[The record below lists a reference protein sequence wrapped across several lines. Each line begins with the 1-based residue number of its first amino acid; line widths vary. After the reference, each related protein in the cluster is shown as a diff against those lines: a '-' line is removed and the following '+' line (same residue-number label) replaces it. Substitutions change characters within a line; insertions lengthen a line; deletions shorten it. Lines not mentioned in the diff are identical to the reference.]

1 MTTKA
6 EARAVAETYKVTPAN
21 GAAAAYAVALGVI
34 EARLEGNRFA
44 ARRPPCQIK
53 VSLGKGLIEALIK
66 PELVNSPTGWQV
78 AKVFLTLTTNGGR
91 TLKLRMM
98 PDGTLLARRWSIS
111 TAPALMGIAASLLEM
126 VGKGTAHLLAF
137 ADADYCINCG
147 RVLTDPASRDLGV
160 GPECIRLFIK
170 THDDTVEAAKE
181 ALASL
186 AEQIKDIRRQ
196 IMDAHPDRGGSGDG
210 ELFASLTRQLDAL
223 RQQQSEGGRK

>member
-34 EARLEGNRFA
+34 EARLEGHRFA
-44 ARRPPCQIK
+44 PRRPPCQIK

-66 PELVNSPTGWQV
+66 PELVNSPTGWRV
-78 AKVFLTLTTNGGR
+78 AHVFLTLTTNGGR

-98 PDGTLLARRWSIS
+98 PDGTLQPRRWSIS
-111 TAPALMGIAASLLEM
+111 TASALMDIATSLLEM

-137 ADADYCINCG
+137 ADADSCACCG
-147 RVLTDPASRDLGV
+147 RLLTDPVSRELGV

-170 THDDTVEAAKE
+170 THDGTNEE
-181 ALASL
+181 PGYTI
-186 AEQIKDIRRQ
+186 AEQIMYIRRQ
-196 IMDAHPDRGGSGDG
+196 IMGAHPDRGGSGDG
-210 ELFASLTRQLDAL
+210 ELFANLTRKLDILRAL
-223 RQQQSEGGRK
+223 QAEGGQP